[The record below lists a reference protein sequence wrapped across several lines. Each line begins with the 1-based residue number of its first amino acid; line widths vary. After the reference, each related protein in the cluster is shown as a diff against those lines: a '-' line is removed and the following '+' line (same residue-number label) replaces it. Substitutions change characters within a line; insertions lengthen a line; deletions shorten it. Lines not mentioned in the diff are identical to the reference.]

1 MFKIPYHHQ
10 VLAPK
15 PLWKS
20 VILIMGINIYIYNY
34 IYYTFPDLYFF
45 SKEAS

>member
-20 VILIMGINIYIYNY
+20 VILIMDKVNI
-34 IYYTFPDLYFF
+34 
-45 SKEAS
+45 